1 MGTAKKGIYNNL
13 NLMIF
18 KNELFLNGSFD
29 CNLHGIRSAVWY
41 MSLKSQERQKYI
53 LKEKEILLP

>member
-18 KNELFLNGSFD
+18 KNDLFLNGSFD
-29 CNLHGIRSAVWY
+29 CNLHGIRSAV
-41 MSLKSQERQKYI
+41 
-53 LKEKEILLP
+53 